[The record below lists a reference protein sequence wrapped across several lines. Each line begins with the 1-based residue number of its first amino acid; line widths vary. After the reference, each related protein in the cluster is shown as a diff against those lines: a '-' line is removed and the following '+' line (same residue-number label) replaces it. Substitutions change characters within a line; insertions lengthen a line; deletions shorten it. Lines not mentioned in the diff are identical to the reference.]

1 MQLACRA
8 AAGCFVTGVLQ
19 AQTLGLTLANMVET
33 LTLTAHQRHAKGK
46 EMELLFI
53 TLAFSAVALVA
64 QFGDFMSRRAAA
76 NAIGV

>member
-1 MQLACRA
+1 
-8 AAGCFVTGVLQ
+8 
-19 AQTLGLTLANMVET
+19 MVKT
-33 LTLTAHQRHAKGK
+33 LTLIAHQRHAKGK